1 MEFEGIQIKVSD
13 KEFFFF
19 FFVLNIFGTPET
31 WIACSA

>member
-13 KEFFFF
+13 KEFF

>member
-13 KEFFFF
+13 KEF